1 MMKSER
7 LTSMLGKSTPKPSR
21 CLQKRV
27 GTINVGFDKRAGP
40 MNAAV
45 NVTLGRKMND
55 RSRLMLCEQ
64 TIDKRSITN
73 IALNEDVTGITFE

>member
-1 MMKSER
+1 
-7 LTSMLGKSTPKPSR
+7 
-21 CLQKRV
+21 
-27 GTINVGFDKRAGP
+27 